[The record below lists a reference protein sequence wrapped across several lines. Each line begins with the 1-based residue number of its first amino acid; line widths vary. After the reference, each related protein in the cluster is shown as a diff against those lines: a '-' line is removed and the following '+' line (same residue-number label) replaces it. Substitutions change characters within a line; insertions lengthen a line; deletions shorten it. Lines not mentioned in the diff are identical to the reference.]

1 MERLRQ
7 EDCCKLEAKQ
17 EIVILCLKKREGEKE
32 EEEEGRRGRI
42 WENESRMRKAQQN
55 GHLIPPGSSQDVP

>member
-1 MERLRQ
+1 VQGREKEKEGKKKKER
-7 EDCCKLEAKQ
+7 
-17 EIVILCLKKREGEKE
+17 REGEKE